1 MEKRLTVGSK
11 DISALEIIPAKKLIP
26 YAVFKIHFCQVM
38 NIKIYIA
45 YNEHEIKKLLIKTK
59 KNDKHYYKY
68 LNNFSAHC
76 MCA

>member
-26 YAVFKIHFCQVM
+26 YAVFKIHFWQVM

-45 YNEHEIKKLLIKTK
+45 YNEHEIKKIDNQNKEKLQALSQV
-59 KNDKHYYKY
+59 
-68 LNNFSAHC
+68 LE
-76 MCA
+76 